1 MVREGIHRVKSWLK
15 NQQKQDSNEKA
26 EKVEPITSIVKNTSR
41 TPKMKLPKTDLRKFS
56 GDVLD
61 WPEFW
66 DIFRVVVHDNI
77 DIPPVQKF
85 VYLKSLLT
93 GEAAGYIANYKTE
106 EANYELAVERLQ
118 SRYGKDDVQRN
129 RLMTKLADMKPIDQS
144 NKAMRDTVDELCAT
158 VRALQV
164 QGVTPDQ
171 YGALLMPLI
180 ELKLPKDWRL
190 EWARQKTTVGKDT
203 VNFSKLLEFLEQEL
217 EIRESANQ

>member
-1 MVREGIHRVKSWLK
+1 MVRERIHRVKSWLK
-15 NQQKQDSNEKA
+15 DRQKQDSSEKA
-26 EKVEPITSIVKNTSR
+26 EKVEPTASIAKNTSC
-41 TPKMKLPKTDLRKFS
+41 TLKMKLPKTDLRKFS

-66 DIFRVVVHDNI
+66 DIFRAAVHDNI

-85 VYLKSLLT
+85 VYLKSLLI
-93 GEAAGYIANYKTE
+93 GEAAGYVANFKTE

-118 SRYGKDDVQRN
+118 ARYGKDDVQGN

-180 ELKLPKDWRL
+180 ESKLP
-190 EWARQKTTVGKDT
+190 
-203 VNFSKLLEFLEQEL
+203 N
-217 EIRESANQ
+217 